1 MSHDI
6 NFPARQLIPTI
17 YRFSIDRAFFLE
29 RRRHKSVVRIILMT
43 ARNQKDQGNESESR
57 QHSHS
62 LRTTH
67 KARNAVAQAAQQEF
81 LQKNINSNNVKDR
94 KKPHPL
100 DFFAFSDDILQRYT
114 KKYDLHYPPPLSL
127 NGDILSSEIGKKTF
141 TYKNN
146 LKYKISKQE
155 LSRDLKKHFMALQCR
170 ENEVIS
176 NFLYKVKNQDKD
188 LRLTFK

>member
-1 MSHDI
+1 
-6 NFPARQLIPTI
+6 
-17 YRFSIDRAFFLE
+17 
-29 RRRHKSVVRIILMT
+29 MT
-43 ARNQKDQGNESESR
+43 TKNQKEQGNESESR
-57 QHSHS
+57 QHTQS
-62 LRTTH
+62 LRTTY

-81 LQKNINSNNVKDR
+81 LQKNINSNSINDR
-94 KKPHPL
+94 KRPHPL
-100 DFFAFSDDILQRYT
+100 DFFAFDDDILQRYT
-114 KKYDLHYPPPLSL
+114 KKYDLNYPPPLSV
-127 NGDILSSEIGKKTF
+127 NGDILCSEIGKKTF